1 MAANTR
7 NLIFSIY
14 AHLLLAIGVVI
25 VAVGTYMLLSNLT
38 GRFLMDK
45 YPLGYEETRCD
56 YIGTDAAVTRP
67 PTDPALTPEQAE
79 AERLRITEENRR
91 AKETCLADLET
102 FRARREQQDFANAVN
117 TLIVG
122 LLVLAPHAW
131 MVARLNHKA

>member
-1 MAANTR
+1 MATNTR

-25 VAVGTYMLLSNLT
+25 VAVGTYMLLTNLT
-38 GRFLMDK
+38 GRFLMSQ

-56 YIGTDAAVTRP
+56 YLGTDAAVTRL

-79 AERLRITEENRR
+79 AERLRIAEENRQ
-91 AKETCLADLET
+91 AKANCLQELET
-102 FRARREQQDFANAVN
+102 YRGRREQQDFANAIN

-122 LLVLAPHAW
+122 LLVLAPHGW
-131 MVARLNHKA
+131 MVARLNRRD